1 MPSGRVH
8 EAINLSVLGLA
19 AAAYWAYREE
29 LALPEPV
36 AVAFVGSYLV
46 GTFLITPD
54 LDLAE
59 RRVRSKGRWGW
70 LGWLWV
76 PYGWMF
82 SHRGLSHTWI
92 VGPLTRLLYLGV
104 VGLALGWATLALAG
118 YLRLGFDLRASLRA
132 PPQEVVWALVM
143 GYYTSQWL
151 HLLADGIWPDPIPLG
166 RPRRRR

>member
-19 AAAYWAYREE
+19 AGVYWLYRET
-29 LALPEPV
+29 LAIPEPI

-59 RRVRSKGRWGW
+59 RQVRSKRRWGW

-76 PYGWMF
+76 PYGWLF
-82 SHRGLSHTWI
+82 THRGLSHTWL
-92 VGPLTRLLYLGV
+92 VGPLTRLLYLGG
-104 VGLALGWATLALAG
+104 VGLVLGWLGLVLVR
-118 YLRLGFDLRASLRA
+118 YLGLHPVLEARFS
-132 PPQEVVWALVM
+132 PPPPEVVWALVL
-143 GYYTSQWL
+143 GYYVSQWL
-151 HLLADGIWPDPIPLG
+151 HLLADGIWPDVRSL
-166 RPRRRR
+166 RSRRR